1 MRSFIAIELPE
12 TAKSAL
18 EELQRE
24 FKTCGADIRWVKPE
38 NIHLTLKFLGDI
50 EEKTVAHITESIKG
64 TCNKYMAFSL
74 KLSGAGV
81 FPNARSPRVLWVGLN
96 GNETLTGLYREI
108 DREMGSLGFE
118 RENRRFV
125 PHLTLGRFRSSS
137 GRGKLLE
144 RVEAYKESEFGFID
158 VNSVSLMR
166 SDLGP
171 AGAKYTRIAELYL
184 AGEGA

>member
-1 MRSFIAIELPE
+1 LRSFIAIELPE
-12 TAKSAL
+12 RAKSVLA
-18 EELQRE
+18 ELQRE
-24 FKTCGADIRWVKPE
+24 FEKCGADIRWVRTE

-50 EEKTVAHITESIKG
+50 EENAVAAVTEKIKG

-74 KLSGAGV
+74 NISGAGV

-96 GNETLTGLYREI
+96 SSETMTGLQGEI
-108 DREMGSLGFE
+108 DNEMASLGFE

-125 PHLTLGRFRSSS
+125 PHLTLGRFKSSR

-144 RVEAYKESEFGFID
+144 KVEAYKESEFGLID

-171 AGAKYTRIAELYL
+171 AGAKHTRIADFKLQITD
-184 AGEGA
+184 